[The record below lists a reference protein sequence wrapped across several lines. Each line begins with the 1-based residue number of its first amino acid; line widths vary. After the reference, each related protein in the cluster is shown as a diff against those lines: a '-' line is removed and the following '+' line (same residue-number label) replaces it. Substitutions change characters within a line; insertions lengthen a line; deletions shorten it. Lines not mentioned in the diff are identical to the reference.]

1 MRLTTKSKYAVSAL
15 TELSFLQSSGPVSL
29 SDISSNQNIEL
40 NYLEQIFRKLR
51 MAGIVKSIRGR
62 NGGYLYAKDPSD
74 ISIKEV
80 MLAVDEVLDAT
91 KCNGTSA
98 CHNGKKCSTHDL
110 WHELNNIVED
120 YLEKITINS
129 LVESYDSPYIN
140 VKEINCFIIIKFGIF
155 STFFY

>member
-1 MRLTTKSKYAVSAL
+1 MRLTTKSRYAVSAL

-29 SDISSNQNIEL
+29 SDISENQNIEL
-40 NYLEQIFRKLR
+40 TYLEQIFRKLR
-51 MAGIVKSIRGR
+51 LAGIVKSIRGR
-62 NGGYLYAKDPSD
+62 NGGYLYAKDPAR

-80 MLAVDEVLDAT
+80 MHAVDEMLDAT

-120 YLEKITINS
+120 YLEKITINN
-129 LVESYDSPYIN
+129 LVESYDSPYIK
-140 VKEINCFIIIKFGIF
+140 VREIN
-155 STFFY
+155 